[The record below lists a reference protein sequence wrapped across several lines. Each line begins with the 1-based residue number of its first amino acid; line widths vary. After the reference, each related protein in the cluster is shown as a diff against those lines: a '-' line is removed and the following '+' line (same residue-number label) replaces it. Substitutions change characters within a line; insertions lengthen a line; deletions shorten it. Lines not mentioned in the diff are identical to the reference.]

1 MNDTDSAAVTEVP
14 YTALKPETLLAL
26 IEEFV
31 TRDTTDYGERERTL
45 QDKVEDVMRQ
55 LQRGDAQI
63 VFDGASGTTN
73 IVVAPNSPATTQTT
87 SAESSRDVKRS
98 G

>member
-1 MNDTDSAAVTEVP
+1 MDDEGDASVTTVA
-14 YTALKPETLLAL
+14 YTALRTATLRAL

-45 QDKVEDVMRQ
+45 DDKVEDVMRQ
-55 LQRGDAQI
+55 LRCGEAQI
-63 VFDGASGTTN
+63 VFDANSGGIN
-73 IVVAPNSPATTQTT
+73 IVVT
-87 SAESSRDVKRS
+87 RVKS

>member
-1 MNDTDSAAVTEVP
+1 MNGKDSASVTNVP

-45 QDKVEDVMRQ
+45 GDKVEDVMRQ
-55 LQRGDAQI
+55 LRRGEARI
-63 VFDGASGTTN
+63 VFDGASETIN
-73 IVVAPNSPATTQTT
+73 IVVAPAT
-87 SAESSRDVKRS
+87 
-98 G
+98 